1 MAARAL
7 AALLALAAARAEPS
21 DPVVSRPA
29 PAGARPPQAQRI
41 KLSQRDWDQL
51 RTDIVSAPA
60 LRGSGGGAED
70 GYSRYPRGLMTMQ
83 FIMNVSR
90 EIPIKIEGL
99 SDKEL
104 RKSTAIVTHT
114 GKNNMDYIDH
124 AVMLGRA
131 LKKFVPE
138 YPLVAIAVEG
148 MFEVNQELLR
158 KAGWHVALVEDW
170 GSEHCNGNC
179 ASNFLGR
186 WGDSFEKLNAFRV
199 PFAKALFLD
208 ADTYVF
214 SGEIRDVIERSE
226 LQEGQIAMVHDTCKR
241 KGDKDEYNSGLMFY
255 EPDVKRFAHMLEL
268 IAEHSDGEVGDIL
281 DQRIINEEFRDQVVQ
296 LHDKFNCIDL
306 VPKPG
311 QRGCPAKCQ
320 EDMVV
325 AHFTGMPKPARAA
338 AGWLGLV
345 RDKAQNISSS
355 ICAGTNH
362 GCCYKYR
369 DFYCDMTREVSF
381 LSRNLQ
387 KAVTEAGE
395 CARPPVMVGA

>member
-226 LQEGQIAMVHDTCKR
+226 LQ
-241 KGDKDEYNSGLMFY
+241 
-255 EPDVKRFAHMLEL
+255 
-268 IAEHSDGEVGDIL
+268 
-281 DQRIINEEFRDQVVQ
+281 
-296 LHDKFNCIDL
+296 
-306 VPKPG
+306 
-311 QRGCPAKCQ
+311 
-320 EDMVV
+320 
-325 AHFTGMPKPARAA
+325 
-338 AGWLGLV
+338 
-345 RDKAQNISSS
+345 
-355 ICAGTNH
+355 
-362 GCCYKYR
+362 
-369 DFYCDMTREVSF
+369 
-381 LSRNLQ
+381 
-387 KAVTEAGE
+387 
-395 CARPPVMVGA
+395 